1 MMIKI
6 CGITRALDAQ
16 HAVAHGA
23 TALGFVFWPR
33 SPRYIAPA
41 VAASIARDLPDGIT
55 TVGVFVNE
63 TVDAMRHTA
72 ESVGLTAVQLHGE
85 EPADLAGALRL
96 PLLRAVT
103 LDGMRA
109 AVAAW
114 PPSTRFLLDAADP
127 VRRGGTGD
135 TVDWARAAELAAAHP
150 VILAGGLTPA
160 NVAEA
165 IAMVRPAGVD
175 VSSGVEA
182 EPGRKDHD
190 KVAAFL
196 ARARE
201 AFRRIDHAG
210 VDARTGSFRS

>member
-6 CGITRALDAQ
+6 CGITRAPDAQ

-41 VAASIARDLPDGIT
+41 AAASIARDLPDGIV

-72 ESVGLTAVQLHGE
+72 EAVGLTAVQLHGDE
-85 EPADLAGALRL
+85 TADLAAALRL

-109 AVAAW
+109 AIATW
-114 PPSTRFLLDAADP
+114 PASTRFLLDAADP
-127 VRRGGTGD
+127 VRRGGTGE
-135 TVDWARAAELAAAHP
+135 TVDWTRAAELAAAHP

-165 IAMVRPAGVD
+165 IATVRPAGVD

-210 VDARTGSFRS
+210 ADARAGSFRS